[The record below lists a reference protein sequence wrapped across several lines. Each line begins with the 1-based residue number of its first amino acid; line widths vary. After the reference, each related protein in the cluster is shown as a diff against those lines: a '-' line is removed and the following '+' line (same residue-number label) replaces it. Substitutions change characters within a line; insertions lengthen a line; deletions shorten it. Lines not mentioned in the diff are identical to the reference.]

1 MKINLKKLSIVFLL
15 TITGCN
21 VNNSSNKEE
30 IDNFTLLADENK
42 KTLDDGKAFFYLT
55 IDSNSNL
62 KNHNISD
69 LSFTCSNN
77 NTCVIENINNG
88 DKISEYKWLATI
100 TEAGNYTV
108 NANFSD
114 NLSSSINLIANA
126 NENDI
131 SNNLEAILNETG
143 GLKLGGVYDIGL
155 NKYSVLEYRIKG
167 ADGVLK
173 FDDSGKLEVIG
184 MDNAKLSLLKNNIEI
199 KSMYFSVAH
208 SILST
213 NIKNELISSKV
224 IESQS
229 SKVTNDMLLK
239 VKKLS
244 LKDELKNDIECT
256 VGLKYLTEL
265 EEIDISNNDLSDV
278 SWLSSCT
285 KLKKVDISNNR
296 IKNFNQIVDNQDL
309 QYLDASNNEIN
320 DISKIKFMQKI
331 NYLDL
336 SNNEITDI
344 SDVST
349 SYGLESLFLNNNNLT
364 VFKDRLSG
372 LENLN
377 ELGVGNCNIP
387 FSDIISLKYLNK
399 LSYLDISGTNPTITQ
414 ISNLGNLKTLVLKNC
429 RLNTKNLSSLNNLNN
444 LEILDISNNNLDSES
459 YNNALDGTKISNL
472 NSLFIGGNA
481 FMSIPDLSSFD
492 KLKLLDLTNS
502 YNLTSLN
509 SIVSL
514 SINSLII
521 DDCFNLNNDLFIKE
535 IDSINNLNS
544 LSIRGAFNFINRG
557 SFNYICSLTS
567 KDIKVR
573 FLNEDYADKY
583 TISNDEANVFF
594 SFDELNKAFTQNNG
608 AIVLSE
614 NNGCQ
619 EIILSLINESKDTS
633 SINRKIEIDKS
644 LYKLSIYGNE
654 FNKYNI
660 NFNIL
665 DRKRSSFA
673 FDFCSFNN
681 EVELGSG
688 PVIKA
693 FDGSKVI
700 INSCNGSNTLVGA
713 SGKVCRKGSSQ
724 ELRDVPEITEATSA
738 FEGYDLFINS
748 KNDSTISLIGGKGG
762 NGANKFEDNKGNSSE
777 AWGGLL
783 GGNGACAISGH
794 NIQLEGKN
802 IIIIGGAG
810 GKGGDSKNDGFLG
823 ISAGVKNGKGGNGGN
838 GVNYSGELIDFSSNS
853 TITGGTKGVQGSGG
867 LSSSNGIDGKPS
879 LKI

>member
-1 MKINLKKLSIVFLL
+1 
-15 TITGCN
+15 
-21 VNNSSNKEE
+21 
-30 IDNFTLLADENK
+30 
-42 KTLDDGKAFFYLT
+42 
-55 IDSNSNL
+55 
-62 KNHNISD
+62 
-69 LSFTCSNN
+69 
-77 NTCVIENINNG
+77 
-88 DKISEYKWLATI
+88 
-100 TEAGNYTV
+100 
-108 NANFSD
+108 
-114 NLSSSINLIANA
+114 
-126 NENDI
+126 
-131 SNNLEAILNETG
+131 
-143 GLKLGGVYDIGL
+143 
-155 NKYSVLEYRIKG
+155 
-167 ADGVLK
+167 
-173 FDDSGKLEVIG
+173 

-256 VGLKYLTEL
+256 IGLKYLTEL

-320 DISKIKFMQKI
+320 DISKIEFMQKI

-481 FMSIPDLSSFD
+481 KACYDLKKFASSDGENVSDRSRIVCAVLAFFLGGIGIHRFYMGKNTSGVLMLLFCWTGIP
-492 KLKLLDLTNS
+492 
-502 YNLTSLN
+502 
-509 SIVSL
+509 
-514 SINSLII
+514 LII
-521 DDCFNLNNDLFIKE
+521 
-535 IDSINNLNS
+535 
-544 LSIRGAFNFINRG
+544 A
-557 SFNYICSLTS
+557 
-567 KDIKVR
+567 
-573 FLNEDYADKY
+573 
-583 TISNDEANVFF
+583 
-594 SFDELNKAFTQNNG
+594 
-608 AIVLSE
+608 
-614 NNGCQ
+614 
-619 EIILSLINESKDTS
+619 
-633 SINRKIEIDKS
+633 
-644 LYKLSIYGNE
+644 
-654 FNKYNI
+654 
-660 NFNIL
+660 
-665 DRKRSSFA
+665 
-673 FDFCSFNN
+673 
-681 EVELGSG
+681 
-688 PVIKA
+688 
-693 FDGSKVI
+693 
-700 INSCNGSNTLVGA
+700 
-713 SGKVCRKGSSQ
+713 
-724 ELRDVPEITEATSA
+724 
-738 FEGYDLFINS
+738 
-748 KNDSTISLIGGKGG
+748 
-762 NGANKFEDNKGNSSE
+762 
-777 AWGGLL
+777 
-783 GGNGACAISGH
+783 
-794 NIQLEGKN
+794 
-802 IIIIGGAG
+802 
-810 GKGGDSKNDGFLG
+810 
-823 ISAGVKNGKGGNGGN
+823 
-838 GVNYSGELIDFSSNS
+838 LIDFIIILCGNA
-853 TITGGTKGVQGSGG
+853 K
-867 LSSSNGIDGKPS
+867 DAEGKE
-879 LKI
+879 IRYW